1 MAGAS
6 PGTGATFLCVGGTRS
21 KAFFITGDREADA
34 LLGKEP
40 LALLIGM
47 LLDQQVSME
56 LAFTGPLKLHQRL
69 GGLDAAAIAA
79 MEPEAFLAA
88 CAEKPSIHRFPGSMG
103 RRTQELCQALVDR
116 YGGRAEAVWEGVG
129 TGQELVARLE
139 ALPGFGK
146 EKSRIFAAV
155 LGKRLGVR
163 PPGWEEA
170 AAPFSDGERRSVA
183 DATDPEALAEVR
195 AWKRAKKAAG
205 KAKTD

>member
-1 MAGAS
+1 M
-6 PGTGATFLCVGGTRS
+6 TDT
-21 KAFFITGDREADA
+21 FFITGDPEADA
-34 LLGKEP
+34 LLGRDP
-40 LALLIGM
+40 LALLLGM
-47 LLDQQVSME
+47 LLDQQVPME
-56 LAFTGPLKLHQRL
+56 SAFAGPHKLQQRL
-69 GGLDAAAIAA
+69 DGLDAGAIASMDPA
-79 MEPEAFLAA
+79 DLVAAFKQRPAV
-88 CAEKPSIHRFPGSMG
+88 HRFPGSMAA
-103 RRTQELCQALVDR
+103 RAQQLCQVLVDDH
-116 YGGRAEAVWEGVG
+116 GGRADDLWTGVAS
-129 TGQELVARLE
+129 GQELVGRLE

-146 EKSRIFAAV
+146 EKARIFAAV

>member
-1 MAGAS
+1 MAGSAK
-6 PGTGATFLCVGGTRS
+6 T
-21 KAFFITGDREADA
+21 FFITGDPEADA
-34 LLGKEP
+34 LLGQDP

-56 LAFTGPLKLHQRL
+56 LAFAGPLKLHQRL

-79 MEPEAFLAA
+79 MEPDEFLAV

-103 RRTQELCQALVDR
+103 KRTQELCQALVDG
-116 YGGRAEAVWEGVG
+116 YGGKAEEVWEGVG
-129 TGQELVARLE
+129 TGEELVARLE

-163 PPGWEEA
+163 PTGWEEA
-170 AAPFSDGERRSVA
+170 AAPFSDDERRSVA
-183 DATDPEALAEVR
+183 DAVDEETLAEVR
-195 AWKRAKKAAG
+195 VWKRAKKAAG
-205 KAKTD
+205 KAKSD

>member
-1 MAGAS
+1 M
-6 PGTGATFLCVGGTRS
+6 PGTLY
-21 KAFFITGDREADA
+21 ITGDEQSDA
-34 LLGKEP
+34 LLNGDGT
-40 LALLIGM
+40 ALLIGM

-103 RRTQELCQALVDR
+103 RRTQELCQALVER

>member
-1 MAGAS
+1 MAS
-6 PGTGATFLCVGGTRS
+6 TRT
-21 KAFFITGDREADA
+21 KRGKTFFITGDPEADD
-34 LLGKEP
+34 LLGRDP

-56 LAFTGPLKLHQRL
+56 TAFAGPLKLHQRL

-79 MEPEAFLAA
+79 MDPDEFLAV

-103 RRTQELCQALVDR
+103 KRTQELCRALVEHH
-116 YGGRAEAVWEGVG
+116 GGRADRVWKGAK
-129 TGQELVARLE
+129 TGDELVARLE

-146 EKSRIFAAV
+146 EKARIFAAV
-155 LGKRLGVR
+155 LGKRLGVA
-163 PPGWEEA
+163 PTGWEAA
-170 AAPFSDGERRSVA
+170 AAPFSDEQRRSVA
-183 DATDPEALAEVR
+183 DAVDPETLLDVR